1 MNFTAEQIAAAIDG
15 TIEGNPQAAVSKLSK
30 IEEGGEGAIAF
41 LADMKFAPFLY
52 TAPAAV
58 TIVNQDFKPEQT
70 LATTLI
76 RVDDPRAA
84 FVKILVLY
92 QSLKPRRTGISE
104 RAFVASDAVI
114 GENVYIGDF
123 AVIEPGVTIGDY
135 AVIYPHTVV
144 GAGSS
149 IGRHTTIYYGVKIY
163 EDTMIG
169 NHCIIHAGVVIGAD
183 GFGFT
188 PQEDR
193 RREKIPQT
201 GNVVIEDHVEI
212 GANTTIDRATMG
224 STIIRK
230 GAKLDNLIQI
240 AHNVGIGENTVI
252 VAQTGVAGS
261 TKIGKNCII
270 GGQVGIIDHL
280 TIGDNVKIAAQSGI
294 GNDVA
299 DNKLMFGAPAV
310 DAFTHKKIII
320 HTRNLDKHIKR
331 IDALEEKIK
340 SM

>member
-1 MNFTAEQIAAAIDG
+1 MNFTAKQISAAIEG
-15 TIEGNPQAAVSKLSK
+15 EIEGNPDASVSRLSK

-52 TAPAAV
+52 TSPATI
-58 TIVNQDFKPEQT
+58 TIVNKAFQPERE

-84 FVKILVLY
+84 FVKILAVY
-92 QSLKPRRTGISE
+92 QSQKPRRTGISE
-104 RAFVASDAVI
+104 RAFVAPDAVV
-114 GENVYIGDF
+114 GADVYIGDG
-123 AVIEPGVTIGDY
+123 ALIEAGVTIGDH
-135 AVIYPHTVV
+135 AAIYPQTVV

-149 IGRHTTIYYGVKIY
+149 IGRHTTIHYGVKIY
-163 EDTMIG
+163 EDTVVG
-169 NHCIIHAGVVIGAD
+169 EHCIIHAGAVIGAD
-183 GFGFT
+183 GFGFAL
-188 PQEDR
+188 QADR
-193 RREKIPQT
+193 HYEKIEQT
-201 GNVVIEDHVEI
+201 GNVVIENHVEI

-230 GAKLDNLIQI
+230 GTKLDNLIQI
-240 AHNVGIGENTVI
+240 AHNVVIGENTVI
-252 VAQTGVAGS
+252 VAQTGIAGS

-294 GNDVA
+294 GKDVP
-299 DNKLMFGAPAV
+299 DNMMMFGAPAV
-310 DAFTHKKIII
+310 DALSHKKMII

-331 IDALEEKIK
+331 IDALEKK
-340 SM
+340 TANM